1 MFATLSRLAPSSI
14 LLLCL
19 VQMAAA
25 ADAPAVTPIVPPRE
39 GKREVIQLFNG
50 KDLTGWTGHK
60 DKYWSVKDGVIVGK
74 NTDPIAVST
83 YLLTERKFSDFRLTF
98 DFKLAQAEM
107 HSGLAMWGRL
117 APEQNDPYT
126 YAGHLVMFPSNYGF
140 FDLYGRRSIHN
151 NAAIAKPVGKQH
163 DWNHIEILAQ
173 GNRIRF
179 VLNGKLISDWR
190 EPEPDR
196 IKEAPIGLQ
205 LHSNKEP
212 QEVQW
217 KNIAIETFP
226 EDKLTT
232 VAAAQPVIPQGV
244 TFSATVET
252 GGGAGPATVTVTVN
266 AVAQAVPEKV
276 RVYFGTYTRPMKS
289 EGIYRSELDLA
300 TGKLS
305 EPVLAGQAMNP
316 SFIAFHPSYKYVYAV
331 VEGGGPPRK
340 KGEPPAAGSVAAY
353 SVDPSTGDLKPL
365 NAQSS
370 GGPGPCHVSVDKTGN
385 FLFVANYG
393 GGSCG
398 ALPIRKDGS
407 LGEMVSFQ
415 QFTGTGGTAERPIP
429 PRGHSINIDPSNR
442 VAVACD
448 AGTDKVMIY
457 KFDAKSGKLTPADPA
472 FVSPGPTTAPRHFA
486 FHPNG
491 KFAYDINEHTCS
503 MTAYAFDAA
512 KGTLTALQT
521 ISTLPVGHEVQ
532 KGYSTAEVVVHP
544 SGKFLYGSNRG
555 HNSIVTFAIDESTG
569 KLTLVGHQ
577 GDGVRTPRNF
587 NIDPTGRYALVAN
600 QDDEV
605 LKPGPAD
612 KPIREPGEGIMVFLI
627 DPQTGAL
634 TQKVSSVK
642 ISSPVCV
649 KFVPITH

>member
-1 MFATLSRLAPSSI
+1 MPASMRSALVVLSLCAFAQSA
-14 LLLCL
+14 
-19 VQMAAA
+19 VA
-25 ADAPAVTPIVPPRE
+25 ADAPDVPPRT
-39 GKREVIQLFNG
+39 GKRETIQLFNG
-50 KDLTGWTGHK
+50 KDLTGWTGHIG
-60 DKYWSVKDGVIVGK
+60 KYWSVKDGVIIGK

-83 YLLTERKFSDFRLTF
+83 YLLSERKFSDFRLTF

-117 APEQNDPYT
+117 APEQKDPFT

-140 FDLYGRRSIHN
+140 FDLYGRRSIHA
-151 NAAIAKPVGKQH
+151 NAEIAKPVGKQH

-212 QEVQW
+212 QEVHW
-217 KNIAIETFP
+217 KNITIETFP
-226 EDKLTT
+226 EDQLTT
-232 VAAAQPVIPQGV
+232 LAQQEPRIEVGVINV
-244 TFSATVET
+244 FSAT
-252 GGGAGPATVTVTVN
+252 GGTFVSAAGDSDEKPS
-266 AVAQAVPEKV
+266 KV

-305 EPVLAGQAMNP
+305 EPVLAGAATNP
-316 SFIAFHPSYKYVYAV
+316 SFIAFHPSNKFAYAV
-331 VEGGGPPRK
+331 VEGGGPKPK
-340 KGEPPAAGSVAAY
+340 PGEKPTGSVASFA
-353 SVDPSTGDLKPL
+353 VDPKTGDLEPL
-365 NAQSS
+365 NTQSS
-370 GGPGPCHVSVDKTGN
+370 GGSGPCHVSVDKSGK

-398 ALPIRKDGS
+398 SLPINDDGS

-415 QFTGTGGTAERPIP
+415 QFTGTGGTAEKPIP

-442 VAVACD
+442 IAVACD

-457 KFDAKSGKLTPADPA
+457 QFDSATGKLTPADPA

-521 ISTLPVGHEVQ
+521 ISTLPTGHEVQ

-555 HNSIVTFAIDESTG
+555 HNTIVTFSIDEATG

-577 GDGVRTPRNF
+577 GEGVKTPRNF
-587 NIDPTGRYALVAN
+587 NVDPSGRYALVAN
-600 QDDEV
+600 QD
-605 LKPGPAD
+605 
-612 KPIREPGEGIMVFLI
+612 GESVIVFAI
-627 DPQTGAL
+627 DPANGAL
-634 TQKVSSVK
+634 TKNVGNIA

-649 KFVPITH
+649 KFVPIAE